1 MNTSILERIR
11 KKDITVGVIGL
22 GYAGLPLAIEFADKN
37 KKLSVLILLKKTK
50 LNNGIS

>member
-11 KKDITVGVIGL
+11 KKDITVGVIGP

-37 KKLSVLILLKKTK
+37 IKAIGFDTAKKLS
-50 LNNGIS
+50 

>member
-11 KKDITVGVIGL
+11 KKDIRVGVIGP

-37 KKLSVLILLKKTK
+37 IKAIGFDTAKKTK
-50 LNNGIS
+50 LKNGIS